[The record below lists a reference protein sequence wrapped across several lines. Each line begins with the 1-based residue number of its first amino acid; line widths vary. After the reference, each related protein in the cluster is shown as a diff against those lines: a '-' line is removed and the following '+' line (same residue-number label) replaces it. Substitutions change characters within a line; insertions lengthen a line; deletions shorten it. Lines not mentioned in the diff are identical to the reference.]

1 MVILARGTL
10 GIGWLVACTLGAHP
24 ALGQVRLA
32 TAGERTD
39 QSCLADNIYFEAAHE
54 PLDGKLAV
62 AQVTLN
68 RARDAGVSVCDA
80 VYFKAI
86 NPRTGKKEAAF
97 SWTLGARWRP
107 KGIDPLLHAWCAEVA
122 HEALVGT
129 RALPLPDDVRFYHA
143 NYIHPRWANQHEMV
157 TRIGRHIFY
166 RGQTDLPT
174 GLVHTE

>member
-1 MVILARGTL
+1 MVILSRGIL
-10 GIGWLVACTLGAHP
+10 GIALLGACALGTHP
-24 ALGQVRLA
+24 ALAQLRLA

-39 QSCLADNIYFEAAHE
+39 ESCLADNIYFEAAHE

-68 RARDAGVSVCDA
+68 RARDAGVSVCNA

-107 KGIDPLLHAWCAEVA
+107 KGMDPLLHAWCAELA
-122 HEALVGT
+122 HEALAGA

-143 NYIHPRWANQHEMV
+143 TYIRPRWANQHEMV

-166 RGQTDLPT
+166 R
-174 GLVHTE
+174 

>member
-1 MVILARGTL
+1 MSRGVLAIAL
-10 GIGWLVACTLGAHP
+10 LVAC
-24 ALGQVRLA
+24 ALGTLPAMAQVRMA
-32 TAGERTD
+32 TGGQRTD
-39 QSCLADNIYFEAAHE
+39 ESCLADNIYFEAAYE

-68 RARDAGVSVCDA
+68 RARDAGVSVCNA

-107 KGIDPLLHAWCAEVA
+107 KGMNPLLHAWCAELA
-122 HEALVGT
+122 HDALAGA

-143 NYIHPRWANQHEMV
+143 NYIRPRWAKQHQMV

-166 RGQTDLPT
+166 R
-174 GLVHTE
+174 

>member
-1 MVILARGTL
+1 VVILSRVSS
-10 GIGWLVACTLGAHP
+10 GIALLVACALGTHP
-24 ALGQVRLA
+24 ALAQVPLA
-32 TAGERTD
+32 TAAERTD
-39 QSCLADNIYFEAAHE
+39 ESCLADNIYFEAAHE

-68 RARDAGVSVCDA
+68 RARDAGVSVCNA

-86 NPRTGKKEAAF
+86 NPHTGKKEAAF

-107 KGIDPLLHAWCAEVA
+107 KGVDPLLHAWCAELA
-122 HEALVGT
+122 HEALAGV

-143 NYIHPRWANQHEMV
+143 IYIRPRWANEHEKV

-166 RGQTDLPT
+166 R
-174 GLVHTE
+174 

>member
-1 MVILARGTL
+1 MVILSRGIL
-10 GIGWLVACTLGAHP
+10 GVALLVVCALGTHP
-24 ALGQVRLA
+24 ALAQKRPVI
-32 TAGERTD
+32 AGGRTD
-39 QSCLADNIYFEAAHE
+39 ESCLADNIYFEAAYE

-68 RARDAGVSVCDA
+68 RARDAGVSVCNA

-107 KGIDPLLHAWCAEVA
+107 KGMDPLLHAWCAELA
-122 HEALVGT
+122 HDALAGA

-143 NYIHPRWANQHEMV
+143 AYILPRWANQHEMV
-157 TRIGRHIFY
+157 TRIGLHIFY
-166 RGQTDLPT
+166 R
-174 GLVHTE
+174 

>member
-1 MVILARGTL
+1 VVIFSRGIL
-10 GIGWLVACTLGAHP
+10 GFALLVAC
-24 ALGQVRLA
+24 ALGTQPAIAQQPLG

-39 QSCLADNIYFEAAHE
+39 ESCLADNIYFEAAYE

-62 AQVTLN
+62 AQVTLA
-68 RARDAGVSVCDA
+68 RARDAGVSVCNA

-107 KGIDPLLHAWCAEVA
+107 KGVDPLLHAWCAELA
-122 HEALVGT
+122 REALAGA

-143 NYIHPRWANQHEMV
+143 VYVRPRWANQLEMV
-157 TRIGRHIFY
+157 TRIGLHIFY
-166 RGQTDLPT
+166 R
-174 GLVHTE
+174 

>member
-1 MVILARGTL
+1 VVILSRGIL
-10 GIGWLVACTLGAHP
+10 GIALLVACALGTHP
-24 ALGQVRLA
+24 ALAQARLA

-39 QSCLADNIYFEAAHE
+39 ERCLADNIYFEAAHE

-68 RARDAGVSVCDA
+68 RARDAGVSVCNA

-107 KGIDPLLHAWCAEVA
+107 KGMDPLLHAWCAELA
-122 HEALVGT
+122 HEALAGL

-143 NYIHPRWANQHEMV
+143 TYVRPRWANQHEMV

-166 RGQTDLPT
+166 R
-174 GLVHTE
+174 